1 MSYTILEIH
10 AKYQAGA
17 LTELAVMWVSN
28 EKLGLVRASYANTEQ
43 TLGYAYLWAED
54 TLSEELC
61 QEVAGTGMNLP
72 DNLKKKFFPGK
83 HKWEQ

>member
-1 MSYTILEIH
+1 MNYTILEIH
-10 AKYQAGA
+10 AKYKAGA
-17 LTELAVMWVSN
+17 LSELAVLWVSN
-28 EKLGLVRASYANTEQ
+28 KELGWVRASYANTKP
-43 TLGYAYLWAED
+43 TWGYKWLMANE
-54 TLSEELC
+54 TLSEKLC